1 MGHFHNSIP
10 HKTSSITSDWA
21 FHSQEGRG
29 RVETQIQRAE
39 DACRRWMDRLSD
51 FPVVWIIGIS
61 EFNQVKPCTRQS
73 DRVHIIIN
81 AALWRTQTK
90 GIKNM
95 SSGRWFQEGRR
106 TTPSPSL
113 AKTSVPTRWTSCLTT
128 NPDAIP
134 SRPGPQRSFVR
145 LRGLR
150 YSKLDGIG

>member
-61 EFNQVKPCTRQS
+61 EFNRVKPCTRQS
-73 DRVHIIIN
+73 DWVHVIIN

-106 TTPSPSL
+106 TTPSPYKRPYKVDKLSDYEPRRHPIRTR
-113 AKTSVPTRWTSCLTT
+113 TSEVICEIMWSQ
-128 NPDAIP
+128 I
-134 SRPGPQRSFVR
+134 
-145 LRGLR
+145 
-150 YSKLDGIG
+150 